1 MATITG
7 ATNEKVYSIPK
18 WLGLN
23 EHPDGDT
30 NLKLGEASVMQN
42 WKVTRDGNLK
52 RRPGTEFFAG
62 LSESY
67 TIVAKGS
74 MLFATGLKGSDHIS
88 VYSEVS
94 ADAVPGTVTL
104 VGSGGVVENG
114 VYSINNA
121 VVTDGVLESDSE
133 NLNFVVS
140 NGVLQTAGY
149 SDEITVEQLAE
160 LVDTLGEDEY
170 LYTRYNE
177 KPYRLRNGSVIKR
190 GNLYDIGGNLLVAE
204 ADDAVSPVAGLW
216 FGVAGGKQVLLAACG
231 GRLWSLYDADND
243 VVSRTPMTLTTI
255 NTDKGVNFIP
265 FDNKVYIQNG
275 YEYYVYDGITVDTVS
290 GYIPL
295 VAVSIGPQGGQ
306 DAGELTAEYINLLN
320 NKRRVWL
327 SPDGD
332 TNKTFKLPEPAKTID
347 SVKYLDGSTAP
358 TYTFTANTDEI
369 TFTSTLSAAVNSIE
383 VSYSVKT
390 HSDDAAIPDY
400 RAQVTAMRFCEI
412 FSGGTD
418 SALFFYGNGTNKA
431 IYTGMDYD
439 GMPRPDYFP
448 DQYEVLVG
456 DANTPITSL
465 IRHYAVLI
473 AYKPDSAWALNFGTT
488 ELATGDLTV
497 AIHVTPVNRDKG
509 NDAPGQVRLVNNN
522 PVTCSGS
529 ELYQW
534 TNSSYYTSNLT
545 RDERQARRISDRIQK
560 TIKEIDFKHC
570 CMWDDNDNQEFY
582 ISGNGKTLVWN
593 YVTDCWYEYTGL
605 DVAVMCNFQGD
616 VIIGRSDGKVVR
628 LTYNANTDSGAGF
641 DAVWQSGSM
650 DFGASNMRKYS
661 SMMWVA
667 VKPEAGASVD
677 VDVITDRK
685 DTFREKVVSADKAK
699 VPGQPFVVRSKIKA
713 KKFVFYKLLFK
724 TDSNGPA
731 ITIMNVNFR
740 VRQTG
745 YSK

>member
-1 MATITG
+1 MATISG

-88 VYSEVS
+88 AYSEVS

-104 VGSGGVVENG
+104 VSSGGVVENG
-114 VYSINNA
+114 VYSISGA

-133 NLNFVVS
+133 NLQFYVTG
-140 NGVLQTAGY
+140 GVLQTGGY
-149 SDEITVEQLAE
+149 SDEVTVEQLAE
-160 LVDTLGEDEY
+160 LVDALGEDEY

-177 KPYRLRNGSVIKR
+177 RPYRLRNGSVTKR
-190 GNLYDIGGNLLVAE
+190 GNLYDIGGSLLVAE
-204 ADDAVSPVAGLW
+204 ADEEASTVAGLW
-216 FGVAGGKQVLLAACG
+216 SGIAGGKQVLLAACD
-231 GRLWSLYDADND
+231 GRLWSLYDAEND

-255 NTDKGVNFIP
+255 KTDKGVNFIP

-275 YEYYVYDGITVDTVS
+275 YEYYVYDGTTVSAVS
-290 GYIPL
+290 GYAPL
-295 VAVSIGPQGGQ
+295 VARGIGPQGTGQ
-306 DAGELTAEYINLLN
+306 AGELTGEYVNRLTTH
-320 NKRRVWL
+320 RRVWL
-327 SPDGD
+327 SGD
-332 TNKTFKLPEPAKTID
+332 DNGTVFQLPEPAASIYKVWDLSTEQPTEITG
-347 SVKYLDGSTAP
+347 YTLTDGT
-358 TYTFTANTDEI
+358 TI
-369 TFTSTLSAAVNSIE
+369 TFTEAPGDADDNVE
-383 VSYSVKT
+383 VEYVVADT
-390 HSDDAAIPDY
+390 AETA
-400 RAQVTAMRFCEI
+400 AMRAEVTSNLFCEI

-431 IYTGMDYD
+431 LYTGMDYN

-473 AYKPDSAWALNFGTT
+473 AYKPDSTWALNFGTT

-605 DVAVMCNFQGD
+605 DVAVMCNFYGD

-628 LTYNANTDSGAGF
+628 LTYDANTDSGAGF